1 VDHDQNHDLIVVGGG
16 LVGSAL
22 GLAVAAAGLRVAVV
36 EPQPPAP
43 VVAGAA
49 DWDPR
54 VYALSPGSRAWLESL
69 GAWASVPEARIGVID
84 AMQVHG
90 DDPSARLD
98 FDSYTDGLPAL
109 AYTVEHRALQAALW
123 GCVQARAADTE
134 TAGSFAV
141 YAGAMPVALTLDT
154 ATAELQLNDGR
165 RLRAALVVGADGL
178 QSWTRTAA
186 GLTATVEPY
195 GQQALLADFATARP
209 HRGVARQWF
218 RPDGVLALLP
228 MPGDRVSAVWSIA
241 DAEAARLVT
250 LAPAAFAE
258 AVREA
263 AHDALGELAPLAPVQ
278 APRAVPLSLVR
289 VPRLVAPRIA
299 LVGDAAHGV
308 HPLAGQGVNLG
319 FRDAQALAAVLA
331 DREPGRDPGDLP
343 LLRRYERARREDVWA
358 TQFVTDGLARL
369 FATDHAVLA
378 RLRNAALA
386 AVNRVAPLKRLFSA
400 RAAA

>member
-1 VDHDQNHDLIVVGGG
+1 MDHDLIVIGGG

-22 GLAVAAAGLRVAVV
+22 GLALAASGLRVAVV
-36 EPQPPAP
+36 EPHPPAP
-43 VVAGAA
+43 VEAGAA

-69 GAWASVPEARIGVID
+69 GAWTQLPEDRVGVID

-90 DDPSARLD
+90 DDPRARLD

-123 GCVQARAADTE
+123 ACVQARAAD
-134 TAGSFAV
+134 ADADGHLAV
-141 YAGAMPVALTLDT
+141 YAGAMPAALTIDI
-154 ATAELQLNDGR
+154 AAAELQLNDGR
-165 RLRAALVVGADGL
+165 SLRAALVVGADGL
-178 QSWTRTAA
+178 HSWTRTAA
-186 GLTATVEPY
+186 GLAATVEPY

-241 DAEAARLVT
+241 EAEAARLLA
-250 LAPAAFAE
+250 LAPADFAG

-263 AHDALGELAPLAPVQ
+263 AHDALGELTPLAPVQ
-278 APRAVPLSLVR
+278 GPRAVPLALVR
-289 VPRLVAPRIA
+289 VPRLVAPRVA
-299 LVGDAAHGV
+299 LAGDAAHGV

-331 DREPGRDPGDLP
+331 DREPGRDLGDLP

-358 TQFVTDGLARL
+358 TQFVTDGLAKL

-378 RLRNAALA
+378 RMRNAGLA